1 MQKKIRRKRQILRNR
16 TVILRSARELF
27 HKKGFYGTTMED
39 IAQFSGFDRRTIY
52 NHFKNK
58 EDVFAAL
65 ISGILTDIDLIF
77 NDIAE
82 EKGSS
87 LDRLRELVL
96 RLLDLYIENSQ
107 LLNIF
112 MSEYETNEIKK
123 KRHLSAYTLKNISS
137 YKKIESRL
145 VAMIK
150 AAQDDDHAGRPAD
163 LRAESVLEQLRDG
176 HHPRV
181 AKRLDAEARQPDH
194 QHRHR
199 HRNARHLCPF
209 TDAGSTCRS
218 GGGCNR
224 RQWTAGAG
232 CGLLS

>member
-150 AAQDDDHAGRPAD
+150 AAQDDDLVVHVHPYILAGMLNELILRSVIVLHNQKGAIRKKD
-163 LRAESVLEQLRDG
+163 LIRDIFELL
-176 HHPRV
+176 
-181 AKRLDAEARQPDH
+181 AKNVVKTSMAASARQ
-194 QHRHR
+194 
-199 HRNARHLCPF
+199 
-209 TDAGSTCRS
+209 
-218 GGGCNR
+218 
-224 RQWTAGAG
+224 
-232 CGLLS
+232 

>member
-39 IAQFSGFDRRTIY
+39 IAQYSGFDRRTIY

-65 ISGILTDIDLIF
+65 ISGILSDIDAVF
-77 NDIAE
+77 SEIAE

-96 RLLDLYIENSQ
+96 RLLDLYIDNSQ

-123 KRHLSAYTLKNISS
+123 RRHLSVYTLKNISA
-137 YKKIESRL
+137 YKKIEARL
-145 VAMIK
+145 VTMIK
-150 AAQDDDHAGRPAD
+150 AAQDENLLVRVHPYILAGMLNELI
-163 LRAESVLEQLRDG
+163 LRSVIVLHNQKGALRKKDIIHDIFELIG
-176 HHPRV
+176 KNVVKVPL
-181 AKRLDAEARQPDH
+181 K
-194 QHRHR
+194 
-199 HRNARHLCPF
+199 
-209 TDAGSTCRS
+209 TS
-218 GGGCNR
+218 
-224 RQWTAGAG
+224 
-232 CGLLS
+232 

>member
-1 MQKKIRRKRQILRNR
+1 MLKKIRRKRQILRNR

-39 IAQFSGFDRRTIY
+39 IAKHSGFDRRTIY

-65 ISGILTDIDLIF
+65 ISSILTDIDAVF
-77 NDIAE
+77 NEISAE
-82 EKGSS
+82 IGSP
-87 LDRLRELVL
+87 LDKLRELIL
-96 RLLDLYIENSQ
+96 SLLDLYINNSQ

-123 KRHLSAYTLKNISS
+123 RQHLSVYTLKNISA

-150 AAQDDDHAGRPAD
+150 DAQEVNLVVNVHPYILAGMLNELI
-163 LRAESVLEQLRDG
+163 LRSVIVLHNQ
-176 HHPRV
+176 
-181 AKRLDAEARQPDH
+181 K
-194 QHRHR
+194 
-199 HRNARHLCPF
+199 NAIRKKDIIHDIFELLGKNVVKAPII
-209 TDAGSTCRS
+209 TS
-218 GGGCNR
+218 GNE
-224 RQWTAGAG
+224 
-232 CGLLS
+232 